1 MNADRIKEIQAKT
14 AYPDS
19 ISVQQALMQVW
30 NECEPGAGTSHP
42 GPLEVAWRCPD
53 CGVIAYAGQYH
64 DCKGTALLTR
74 LVASNRLINDCLA
87 VFYPEWVNDE
97 RVAEA
102 DVRVKA
108 RGGILAYIAD
118 VLKDNNAAL
127 HEGADVPMA

>member
-30 NECEPGAGTSHP
+30 NECEPDAGTSHP

-64 DCKGTALLTR
+64 DCKGTALLIR

-87 VFYPEWVNDE
+87 VFYSEWVDAKH
-97 RVAEA
+97 VAEA
-102 DVRVKA
+102 HERVNH
-108 RGGILAYIAD
+108 RGGMLAYIAD
-118 VLKDNNAAL
+118 VLKDNKAAL
-127 HEGADVPMA
+127 HEGDDVPMA